1 MYNKSMGNVSNNA
14 IKTRGRPFAP
24 GNKHGQGRPAGS
36 RNKATLALEALIDGQ
51 GEEVVSTI
59 IEEAKNGNMV
69 AAKALLDRLVPP
81 RKSSPTPLD
90 VPCIRNPDD
99 LGAALYKVANDMAS
113 GALTPDEAQA
123 ITGVIANHIKLHET
137 INIEKRLANL
147 ETALGDANT
156 TS

>member
-1 MYNKSMGNVSNNA
+1 MIYRAGQLCGVAKKARADGFSYRKSGKSM
-14 IKTRGRPFAP
+14 
-24 GNKHGQGRPAGS
+24 
-36 RNKATLALEALIDGQ
+36 
-51 GEEVVSTI
+51 
-59 IEEAKNGNMV
+59 
-69 AAKALLDRLVPP
+69 
-81 RKSSPTPLD
+81 PLD
-90 VPCIRNPDD
+90 VACMGNPDD

>member
-1 MYNKSMGNVSNNA
+1 MSDRSNNA
-14 IKTRGRPFAP
+14 QKTRGRPFAP
-24 GNKHGQGRPAGS
+24 GNKHGQGRPTGS
-36 RNKATLALEALIDGQ
+36 RNKATLVLEALLE
-51 GEEVVSTI
+51 GEGEAIVATI
-59 IEEAKNGNMV
+59 ICEAKNGNMA

-90 VPCIRNPDD
+90 VACMRNPDD

-137 INIEKRLANL
+137 ITIEERLSNL